1 MAQEDSQ
8 AGQQVSDNIVSEF
21 GTYQEFLDSQI
32 TRKDLFYLEVR
43 EYLSDA
49 HALLCNIKTDKYGV
63 ILDDNPVLEINIVKA
78 SAACIESRPLVFLCR
93 ETLTLLR

>member
-32 TRKDLFYLEVR
+32 TRKDLFYLEVLNCKTV
-43 EYLSDA
+43 YLDTRPI
-49 HALLCNIKTDKYGV
+49 C
-63 ILDDNPVLEINIVKA
+63 VL
-78 SAACIESRPLVFLCR
+78 
-93 ETLTLLR
+93 

>member
-32 TRKDLFYLEVR
+32 TRKDLFYLEV
-43 EYLSDA
+43 
-49 HALLCNIKTDKYGV
+49 I
-63 ILDDNPVLEINIVKA
+63 IL
-78 SAACIESRPLVFLCR
+78 
-93 ETLTLLR
+93 

>member
-1 MAQEDSQ
+1 MKGVAMGDVKIVHRWEQWGCVEFKSVVVMAQEDSQ

-43 EYLSDA
+43 EYLWYIRQT
-49 HALLCNIKTDKYGV
+49 HTHCFV
-63 ILDDNPVLEINIVKA
+63 ILK
-78 SAACIESRPLVFLCR
+78 
-93 ETLTLLR
+93 LTNTELY

>member
-32 TRKDLFYLEVR
+32 TRKDLFYLEVLHCKTV
-43 EYLSDA
+43 YLDTRPI
-49 HALLCNIKTDKYGV
+49 C
-63 ILDDNPVLEINIVKA
+63 VL
-78 SAACIESRPLVFLCR
+78 
-93 ETLTLLR
+93 